1 MEFVHTPGHEVMV
14 MRLRPNT
21 AAYGTLAP
29 AALALLLLAAPSA
42 HPQGTGPFE
51 VLAGSWSG
59 TGTVNTSDGLHERV
73 KCLAKYVSEKAGNS
87 VQLDLRCASDSYK
100 VEFTSSIV
108 QSGGAL
114 SGNWFERTRRV
125 GGRISGR
132 ANGNQFNARAD
143 GDTFTALLNVTT
155 NGTRQTFSM
164 ESPGAYVPEFTIALN
179 RAK

>member
-1 MEFVHTPGHEVMV
+1 MQFSTHPPNEVMV
-14 MRLRPNT
+14 MPLRPDT
-21 AAYGTLAP
+21 AAYPALAA
-29 AALALLLLAAPSA
+29 AALALVLIPAPPA
-42 HPQGTGPFE
+42 RAEGTGPFQ
-51 VLAGSWSG
+51 VLTGSWSG

-114 SGNWFERTRRV
+114 SGTWFERTRRV
-125 GGRISGR
+125 GGGISGK
-132 ANGNQFNARAD
+132 ASGNQFNVRAS
-143 GDTFTALLNVTT
+143 GETFTALLNVTT
-155 NGTRQTFSM
+155 QGTRQTFSM
-164 ESPGAYVPEFTIALN
+164 DSPGAYVPHFSIALN